1 MGVINKTTDEIN
13 TLLDKVEGMPEEGVT
28 GKTPVL
34 ETGETTT
41 LPSGSQA
48 TSQVVANGVD
58 AEGNPKYKLNFG
70 IPRGA
75 DGSGS
80 GGGVADSV
88 EWSKV
93 LNKPTWVNST
103 TKPSYTATEVGALPA
118 STTIPSRT
126 SQLTND
132 SNFTTTASFKTIN
145 GKSIV
150 GSGNIVISG
159 GSGGGIEE
167 APSDGKTYSR
177 KNGGWVVSGFDSADI
192 TDLWTRITQIG
203 EVGGTISQEDYG
215 TLIQYATNATEVYL
229 KNEDSYTPMTLMFLG
244 NVIYLGW
251 TIPTA
256 GMGLISASVMINPDR
271 TVKQGQ
277 SNIPSDNAISQ
288 AAILNGYSKPS
299 AYSAITT
306 EDTINM
312 AIGKLEA
319 GIGSGGG
326 SSNNEFIIENSSI
339 MNIKATD
346 AVEKLNEYLGGED
359 NIQNIV
365 NAIKENKK
373 IYFKKDATIASYLL
387 SAQSIYNFGAAYLMI
402 DIPLD
407 SSIDG
412 NVNCK
417 SVCLKLRSSP
427 TIKYFNYV
435 RGYTLNS
442 GIDTLDTSSTDAEI
456 KAVLPVSS
464 LPELLALSKL
474 GCRFRMPITQGYLSG
489 GTIDAM
495 FTIAKDES
503 TQDYVIQI
511 SGAAYGLYGN
521 ASFGSRIISYE
532 ASSNTYSVVS

>member
-58 AEGNPKYKLNFG
+58 LEGNPKYKLNFG

-93 LNKPTWVNST
+93 QNKPTWVNST

-229 KNEDSYTPMTLMFLG
+229 KNEDSYTPMTLMYIG
-244 NVIYLGW
+244 SVIYLGW

-277 SNIPSDNAISQ
+277 SNIPSDIMTTQ
-288 AAILNGYSKPS
+288 ASVMNGYSKAS
-299 AYSAITT
+299 NYSAISS
-306 EDTINM
+306 EDTINT

-319 GIGSGGG
+319 GIGSSSG
-326 SSNNEFIIENSSI
+326 SSDSEFVIEKSAI
-339 MNIKATD
+339 MNIKVTD
-346 AVEKLNEYLGGED
+346 TEEKLKEYLGGAD

-373 IYFKKDATIASYLL
+373 IYFKQDATIASYLL

-417 SVCLKLRSSP
+417 SVCLKLLSSP

>member
-58 AEGNPKYKLNFG
+58 SEGNPKYKLNFG

-145 GKSIV
+145 GESIV
-150 GSGNIVISG
+150 GSGDIVISG
-159 GSGGGIEE
+159 GSGGGIED

-203 EVGGTISQEDYG
+203 EVGGTISQEDYE

-251 TIPTA
+251 TIPMA
-256 GMGLISASVMINPDR
+256 GMGLISLSVMINPDR

-277 SNIPSDNAISQ
+277 SNIPSDIMTTQ
-288 AAILNGYSKPS
+288 ASVMNGYSKAS
-299 AYSAITT
+299 SYSAISSD
-306 EDTINM
+306 DTINT

-319 GIGSGGG
+319 GISASGG
-326 SSNNEFIIENSSI
+326 SSDNEFVIESSAI
-339 MNIKATD
+339 MSIKVTD
-346 AVEKLNEYLGGED
+346 TVEKLNEYLGGAD

-373 IYFKKDATIASYLL
+373 VFFKQKGIISSYFL
-387 SAQSIYNFGAAYLMI
+387 STQTIYNFGVAFLLI

-407 SSIDG
+407 GTADG
-412 NVNCK
+412 NINCK
-417 SVCLKLRSSP
+417 SVCLKLRQSP
-427 TIKYFNYV
+427 SIEYFNYV
-435 RGYTLNS
+435 KGYKLMA
-442 GIDTLDTSSTDAEI
+442 GIDTLTLESTDEEI

-474 GCRFRMPITQGYLSG
+474 GCRFRMQITQGLLSG
-489 GTIDAM
+489 GITDV
-495 FTIAKDES
+495 FLTIAKDSS
-503 TQDYVIQI
+503 TQDYVIQL
-511 SGAAYGLYGN
+511 SGD
-521 ASFGSRIISYE
+521 SRGTFEGRTISYS

>member
-93 LNKPTWVNST
+93 LNTPTWVNST

>member
-1 MGVINKTTDEIN
+1 MGVINKTTEEIN
-13 TLLDKVEGMPEEGVT
+13 TLLDKVEGMPEEGAV

-41 LPSGSQA
+41 LPSGSDA

-58 AEGNPKYKLNFG
+58 SEGNPKYKLNFG

-93 LNKPTWVNST
+93 LNKPTWVNSA

-118 STTIPSRT
+118 STTIPNKT

-132 SNFTTTASFKTIN
+132 SNFTTTTSFKTIN
-145 GKSIV
+145 GQSIV

-159 GSGGGIEE
+159 GSGGGIED
-167 APSDGKTYSR
+167 APSDGKTYGR
-177 KNGGWVVSGFDSADI
+177 KNGGWVVSEFGSEDI
-192 TDLWTRITQIG
+192 TELWQRVTQIG
-203 EVGGTISQEDYG
+203 EVGGTISQEDYN

-229 KNEDSYTPMTLMFLG
+229 KNKESYMPMTLMYTG

-277 SNIPSDNAISQ
+277 SVIPSDNTISQ

-306 EDTINM
+306 EDTINV

-319 GIGSGGG
+319 GISASGG
-326 SSNNEFIIENSSI
+326 SSDNEFVIENSAIMSI
-339 MNIKATD
+339 KVTD
-346 AVEKLNEYLGGED
+346 TVEKLNEYLGGAD

-373 IYFKKDATIASYLL
+373 IYFKQEGGISSYFL
-387 SAQSIYNFGAAYLMI
+387 SAQTIY
-402 DIPLD
+402 P
-407 SSIDG
+407 
-412 NVNCK
+412 
-417 SVCLKLRSSP
+417 
-427 TIKYFNYV
+427 
-435 RGYTLNS
+435 
-442 GIDTLDTSSTDAEI
+442 
-456 KAVLPVSS
+456 
-464 LPELLALSKL
+464 
-474 GCRFRMPITQGYLSG
+474 
-489 GTIDAM
+489 
-495 FTIAKDES
+495 
-503 TQDYVIQI
+503 
-511 SGAAYGLYGN
+511 
-521 ASFGSRIISYE
+521 
-532 ASSNTYSVVS
+532 